1 MTAYSNI
8 RWVGKVDTQPC
19 RRMRRKNITRF
30 MEPVKMQRL
39 PIPWSM
45 VADVVMAFA
54 SFGLLIVCVVLM
66 VLIANGI

>member
-8 RWVGKVDTQPC
+8 HWVGKRNDQPC
-19 RRMRRKNITRF
+19 RRMRRKNVTRF
-30 MEPVKMQRL
+30 MEPVKMPRY

-54 SFGLLIVCVVLM
+54 SFGLLIAVIIM
-66 VLIANGI
+66 LIPFM